1 MYLIDIQGTLIDDKK
16 REPIPGAIEFI
27 DDLNKKKIPYTL
39 ITNNTKFSSDEFKSY
54 LRGLGFSFDDKAY
67 IDPLMC
73 LKSHVGNKTIAAIGN
88 DNFIEALKEQGY
100 VFSKNPDFLVISL
113 KENLSYDDMATAV
126 ETIQN
131 GAKLIAMHATAI
143 YAKNGR
149 KYPGLGAI
157 VKMLEFATSTHA
169 TIIGKPSRTFYEKAM
184 SMLGS
189 KDPKEITVISDDPI
203 GDLIGAKEIG
213 MKTVLVLSGKYEK
226 AKQIIPFL
234 KPEERPDMIFNSVAE
249 ISIGEKW

>member
-1 MYLIDIQGTLIDDKK
+1 MYLIDVQGTLIDDAK
-16 REPIPGAIEFI
+16 REPIDGATEF
-27 DDLNKKKIPYTL
+27 LSGVKKSGAPFAL
-39 ITNNTKFSSDEFKSY
+39 ITNNTKYPSLEFSGRLKGFGFDFTDKNY
-54 LRGLGFSFDDKAY
+54 L
-67 IDPLMC
+67 DPLMC
-73 LKSHVGNKTIAAIGN
+73 LKDYVKDGTIYAIGSE
-88 DNFIEALKEQGY
+88 NFVKTLRDSGY
-100 VFSKNPDFLVISL
+100 PFSENPDFLVISL
-113 KENLSYDDMATAV
+113 KDDLDYEDLATAV
-126 ETIQN
+126 EKIHS
-131 GAKLIAMHATAI
+131 GAKLIGMHANAV